1 MTNNQ
6 TMTEEEL
13 LLEYLTVNSAYEPQA
28 IPETERFTFISKIT
42 GIPQVWTLGENGE
55 PAPFA
60 EMPDRVLS
68 VFHSPDGQRT
78 VIGMDH
84 HGNEKQQLYILDNNP
99 NRTLEEAGEE
109 LDGPVRGSREL
120 PEPMKLVHSPEHF
133 HYCGGWSPDGTRL
146 VYSSNRRH
154 PGHFDVYTVNADTG
168 ETETIYESDA
178 NCIPLSWID
187 DGTVLVS
194 LKETN
199 IDSAVLAVDAKSK
212 GTTRLGP
219 LDTPARYHSPAIIP
233 GAGRGYLLTDA
244 GEDTQYI
251 ASFSVGKPEK
261 MDKLLHWEDWDIEE
275 IALSPDGRLLAF
287 TLNEGGISRLG
298 FYSPETGAHELADG
312 LPGGVIGGLSWL
324 TGARLLFTQK
334 SPTQPGDIWEYRPME
349 RTAVRHTRL
358 GRSDAAGPLWAEPEL
373 HAFRSFDGLEVPYFF
388 YDQSAEAGRPAVI
401 WVHGGPEGQ
410 SKAEYNPVV
419 QYLVHR
425 GFAVAVPN
433 IRGSLGYGRRYLKL
447 DDADKRLDAV
457 ADLAELAGDLAAS
470 HGVDAAKIG
479 IIGRSYGGFMVL
491 SALTHYPEKWA
502 AGVDVVGMSNL
513 RTFLENTGEW
523 RRYLR
528 EAEYG
533 SLAEHSEFF
542 DRTAPMNLTDRI
554 EAPLLVFHGRND
566 TRVPVSEAEQLV
578 ADLESRGREVELVI
592 FENEGHQTERIENH
606 ILMHTK
612 TVEFFGKQLRGDQ

>member
-1 MTNNQ
+1 MQ
-6 TMTEEEL
+6 EEEL

-28 IPETERFTFISKIT
+28 IPQHGTFTFISKIT
-42 GIPQVWTLGENGE
+42 GIPQVWTLGEEGE
-55 PAPFA
+55 PVRFA
-60 EMPDRVLS
+60 ETPDRVLS

-78 VIGMDH
+78 VIGMDR
-84 HGNEKQQLYILDNNP
+84 HGDEKQQLYVLDHSP
-99 NRTLEEAGEE
+99 DRTLQEAGEE
-109 LDGPVRGSREL
+109 LLEEEHGESEPARETPVPKR
-120 PEPMKLVHSPEHF
+120 LVHSPEHF
-133 HYCGGWSPDGTRL
+133 HYPVGWSPDGSRL

-154 PGHFDVYTVNADTG
+154 PGQFDVFTVNVDTG
-168 ETETIYESDA
+168 ETETIYESGA
-178 NCIPLSWID
+178 NCVPLGWID
-187 DGTVLVS
+187 DRTILVS

-199 IDSAVLAVDAKSK
+199 IDSAVFAVD
-212 GTTRLGP
+212 TRTKEATRIGP
-219 LDTPARYHSPAIIP
+219 ADVAARYASPAVIP
-233 GAGRGYLLTDA
+233 GGRGGFLLTDA

-251 ASFSVGKPEK
+251 AAFSLDAP
-261 MDKLLHWEDWDIEE
+261 DKLEKRLRWDDWDIEE

-287 TLNEGGISRLG
+287 TLNEGGVSRLG
-298 FYSPETGAHELADG
+298 FYSPDTGAYELAGG

-324 TGARLLFTQK
+324 TGARLLFTRK
-334 SPTQPGDIWEYRPME
+334 SPVQPGDIWEYRPVE
-349 RTAVRHTRL
+349 RTAVRLTHL
-358 GRSDAAGPLWAEPEL
+358 GGSEAAGPLWTEPAL
-373 HAFRSFDGLEVPYFF
+373 HAFRSFDGLEVPFF
-388 YDQSAEAGRPAVI
+388 LYGHSEEKSRPAVI

-457 ADLAELAGDLAAS
+457 ADLAALADELAEE
-470 HGVDAAKIG
+470 HGADPAKIG

-528 EAEYG
+528 ECEYG
-533 SLAEHSEFF
+533 TLAEHSEFF
-542 DRTAPMNLTDRI
+542 DRTAPMNLTGKI

-578 ADLESRGREVELVI
+578 ADLESRGRDVELVV

-612 TVEFFGKQLRGDQ
+612 TVEFFGKHLKEGK

>member
-1 MTNNQ
+1 MQ
-6 TMTEEEL
+6 EEEL
-13 LLEYLTVNSAYEPQA
+13 LLEYLTVNSADEPQA
-28 IPETERFTFISKIT
+28 IPQHETFTFISKIT
-42 GIPQVWTLGENGE
+42 GIPQVWTLGEEGE
-55 PAPFA
+55 PVRFA
-60 EMPDRVLS
+60 ETPDRVLS

-78 VIGMDH
+78 VIGMDR
-84 HGNEKQQLYILDNNP
+84 HGDEKQQLYVLDHSP
-99 NRTLEEAGEE
+99 DRTLEEAGEE
-109 LDGPVRGSREL
+109 LLEEEHGEAEPERETPVPKR
-120 PEPMKLVHSPEHF
+120 LVHSPEHF
-133 HYCGGWSPDGTRL
+133 HYPAGWSPDGSRL

-154 PGHFDVYTVNADTG
+154 PGQFDVFTVNVDTG
-168 ETETIYESDA
+168 ETETVYESGA
-178 NCIPLSWID
+178 NCVPLGWID
-187 DGTVLVS
+187 DRTILVS

-199 IDSAVLAVDAKSK
+199 IDSAVFAVD
-212 GTTRLGP
+212 TRTKEATRIGP
-219 LDTPARYHSPAIIP
+219 ADVPARYASPAVIP
-233 GAGRGYLLTDA
+233 GGRGGFILTDA

-251 ASFSVGKPEK
+251 AAFSLDAP
-261 MDKLLHWEDWDIEE
+261 DKLEKRLRWDDWDIEE

-287 TLNEGGISRLG
+287 TLNEGGVSRLG
-298 FYSPETGAHELADG
+298 FYSPDTGAYELAVG

-324 TGARLLFTQK
+324 TGTRLVFTRK
-334 SPTQPGDIWEYRPME
+334 SPVQPDDIWEYRPVE
-349 RTAVRHTRL
+349 RTAVRLTHL
-358 GRSDAAGPLWAEPEL
+358 GGSDAAGPLWAEPAL
-373 HAFRSFDGLEVPYFF
+373 HAFRSFDGLEVPFF
-388 YDQSAEAGRPAVI
+388 LYGHSEQKGRPAVI

-457 ADLAELAGDLAAS
+457 ADLAALADELAEE
-470 HGVDAAKIG
+470 HGADPAKIG

-528 EAEYG
+528 ECEYG
-533 SLAEHSEFF
+533 TLAEHSEFF
-542 DRTAPMNLTDRI
+542 DRTAPMNLTGKI

-578 ADLESRGREVELVI
+578 ADLEGRGRDVELVI

-612 TVEFFGKQLRGDQ
+612 TVEFFGKHLKEGK